1 LEHNTDTV
9 DAGTG
14 RLGYH
19 SLINAIILSSIDDL
33 GYDALTDEGTLD
45 WINAPEDTN
54 YNVESIRKGM
64 AHLPQHDG
72 LGPYKSECCKGKIGC
87 RKGGMPNPKL
97 AIRRVMENLDARDI
111 GIDVAEVEVHF
122 DQVDLDNIAEPTAG
136 ELGELENELK
146 NITWE
151 SE

>member
-1 LEHNTDTV
+1 MTDSTNTV
-9 DAGTG
+9 DAVTG

-33 GYDALTDEGTLD
+33 GYDALSDEGTLD
-45 WINAPEDTN
+45 WINEPEDTN
-54 YNVESIRKGM
+54 YNVDVIRKWM
-64 AHLPQHDG
+64 AH
-72 LGPYKSECCKGKIGC
+72 
-87 RKGGMPNPKL
+87 MPLKKNGTLDARP
-97 AIRRVMENLDARDI
+97 AMRRVMEGLDARDI

-122 DQVDLDNIAEPTAG
+122 DQVNLDDISEPTEG
-136 ELGELENELK
+136 ELGELENELA